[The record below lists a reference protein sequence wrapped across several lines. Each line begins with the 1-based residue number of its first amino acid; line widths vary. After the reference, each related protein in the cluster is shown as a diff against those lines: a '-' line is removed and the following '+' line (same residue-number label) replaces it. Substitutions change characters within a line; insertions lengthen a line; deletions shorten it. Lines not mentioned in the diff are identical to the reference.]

1 MKSNGLIIKKIVFHL
16 LFWILYLTL
25 EYLANLPHLNGI
37 EHFRMLRSLLLSL
50 PIVML
55 PTYFMLFYA
64 IPKLL
69 KQNKILYFILVCI
82 LIAIAILFARLE
94 WLEVVNYLN
103 SGFTGKMPLTKVVK
117 NAIRDYSLIALAVC
131 VYIISEWR
139 IQAKVNEQLII
150 AKAKSDLEI
159 LKRQLHPHFLFNT
172 LNNIYSL
179 SVNNS
184 EETSQSILKLSNLLE
199 YLVYQSGEKEVILKD
214 EIELMENYIT
224 LEKLRYD
231 KSLSVEFDIDDVRN
245 IKTPPL
251 LLLPFIENCFK
262 HGGKNEKG
270 IFWITV
276 KIKLLNS
283 TLLITFKNSKSL
295 KKQVPEKNSGMG
307 LQNVK
312 ERLELLFKE
321 RYTLEIEDAVN
332 YYEAK
337 LLLNLNKDD
346 I

>member
-1 MKSNGLIIKKIVFHL
+1 MHKTGFTVKKIISHL
-16 LFWILYLTL
+16 LFWLLYLAS
-25 EYLANLPHLNGI
+25 EYLANLPHLDGV
-37 EHFRMLRSLLLSL
+37 EHFRTLRSLVISL
-50 PIVML
+50 PIVMV

-69 KQNKILYFILVCI
+69 KKNKIVVFILVCI
-82 LIAIAILFARLE
+82 SIAIAILFARVE
-94 WLEVVNYLN
+94 WLEIVNYLN
-103 SGFTGKMPLTKVVK
+103 SGYVGEMPMTKVVK
-117 NAIRDYSLIALAVC
+117 NAIRDYAIIALAIC
-131 VYIISEWR
+131 IYIISDWR

-179 SVNNS
+179 SVNDS
-184 EETSQSILKLSNLLE
+184 EQTSQSILKLSNLLE

-262 HGGKNEKG
+262 HGGKNKKG